1 MKPRAKP
8 IKTATASLC
17 DQDACSNVI
26 SLVNTANST
35 DKATRISQGST
46 VALEKV
52 KEKNF
57 TANHGSKTLRLKVSK
72 QLSHNL

>member
-1 MKPRAKP
+1 MKPKAKP

-26 SLVNTANST
+26 SLVNTASST

-52 KEKNF
+52 KEKNS
-57 TANHGSKTLRLKVSK
+57 TTNHRGKTLRLYK
-72 QLSHNL
+72 